1 MTGRADSS
9 GGRRFFLTFTERSS
23 QSRSHSTAPETNP
36 EPSMSGPR
44 RPKCAYCGGPM
55 PPPALTGRPRSF
67 CSAWCRQASEQDADK
82 RARAERERQEQQ
94 RAAREQEVAEA
105 ARLRQKEREYQA
117 ALAEGGPS
125 QPTPAGRGPSTR
137 RSHGRGGGFVNGP
150 RRSVVSSPAS
160 ASVAKPM
167 NGTSTAARMTG
178 SSTSRTH
185 VANVIEP
192 PTGKDRTDDR

>member
-1 MTGRADSS
+1 
-9 GGRRFFLTFTERSS
+9 
-23 QSRSHSTAPETNP
+23 
-36 EPSMSGPR
+36 MSGPR

-117 ALAEGGPS
+117 ALAEGGAVAADARWARAFDETLARTGWGLC
-125 QPTPAGRGPSTR
+125 QWAEEIGGEFARVCFRRQAHEWDVYCGPHDRQLDLENAR
-137 RSHGRGGGFVNGP
+137 RQRD
-150 RRSVVSSPAS
+150 R
-160 ASVAKPM
+160 
-167 NGTSTAARMTG
+167 AANRKG
-178 SSTSRTH
+178 Q
-185 VANVIEP
+185 
-192 PTGKDRTDDR
+192 D